1 MDKGLW
7 KWISSSTIVASMCC
21 LPSVVMV
28 MFGLASV
35 STAAALSDTL
45 YWGKD
50 GYWWFRPAVLVAAAI
65 MVIIGLIS
73 YFRNQGVCTLDD
85 VKRERQKV
93 INTSLLVVTIAVSAY
108 LFFNYVVLEIL
119 GIAFGLPWEDDAFW
133 N

>member
-7 KWISSSTIVASMCC
+7 KWISSSTIVASLCC

-50 GYWWFRPAVLVAAAI
+50 GYWWFRPTVLAISAI
-65 MVIIGLIS
+65 MVVIGLVS

-93 INTSLLVVTIAVSAY
+93 INTSLLVITIATLAY
-108 LFFNYVVLEIL
+108 FIFNYVVLELL
-119 GIAFGLPWEDDAFW
+119 GIGVGLPWEDDAFW

>member
-7 KWISSSTIVASMCC
+7 KWISSSAIVASMCC

-50 GYWWFRPAVLVAAAI
+50 GYWWFRPTMYALAGILATMGLV
-65 MVIIGLIS
+65 S

-93 INTSLLVVTIAVSAY
+93 INTSLLVLTITIVGY
-108 LFFNYVVLEIL
+108 LIFNYVVLEIL
-119 GIAFGLPWEDDAFW
+119 GIAVGLPWEEDAFW

>member
-7 KWISSSTIVASMCC
+7 KWISSSAIIASMCC

-35 STAAALSDTL
+35 STAAALSDDL
-45 YWGKD
+45 YFGQFRWWLYLATAIFLSYGLYRHFNAD
-50 GYWWFRPAVLVAAAI
+50 GI
-65 MVIIGLIS
+65 
-73 YFRNQGVCTLDD
+73 CTIDD

-93 INTSLLVVTIAVSAY
+93 INTTLLVVILTIIIFIVWNYIILELIGIAV
-108 LFFNYVVLEIL
+108 
-119 GIAFGLPWEDDAFW
+119 GLPWEDTAIW

>member
-7 KWISSSTIVASMCC
+7 KWISSSAIIASMCC

-35 STAAALSDTL
+35 STAAALSDDL
-45 YWGKD
+45 YYGQFR
-50 GYWWFRPAVLVAAAI
+50 WWLYLAT
-65 MVIIGLIS
+65 VIFLSYGLYR
-73 YFRNQGVCTLDD
+73 YFNAEGICTIDD

-93 INTSLLVVTIAVSAY
+93 INTALLALILTIITYFIWNYIVLELIGIAV
-108 LFFNYVVLEIL
+108 
-119 GIAFGLPWEDDAFW
+119 GLPWEESAIW

>member
-50 GYWWFRPAVLVAAAI
+50 GYWWFRPAVLAVSAI

>member
-93 INTSLLVVTIAVSAY
+93 INASLLVVTIAVSAY

>member
-7 KWISSSTIVASMCC
+7 KWISSSAIVASMCC

-50 GYWWFRPAVLVAAAI
+50 GYWWFRPAMLIIAGILVSA
-65 MVIIGLIS
+65 GLVS

-85 VKRERQKV
+85 VKRERRKV
-93 INTSLLVVTIAVSAY
+93 INTSLH
-108 LFFNYVVLEIL
+108 
-119 GIAFGLPWEDDAFW
+119 AFW

>member
-7 KWISSSTIVASMCC
+7 KWISSSTIVASLCC

-50 GYWWFRPAVLVAAAI
+50 GYWWFRPAVLAAAAI

-85 VKRERQKV
+85 VKKRAPESDQHIATGGNYR
-93 INTSLLVVTIAVSAY
+93 SLC
-108 LFFNYVVLEIL
+108 
-119 GIAFGLPWEDDAFW
+119 LPFLQLRSS
-133 N
+133 

>member
-7 KWISSSTIVASMCC
+7 KWISSSAILASMCC

-35 STAAALSDTL
+35 STAAALSDDL
-45 YWGKD
+45 YYGQFR
-50 GYWWFRPAVLVAAAI
+50 WWLYLAT
-65 MVIIGLIS
+65 VIFLSYGLYR
-73 YFRNQGVCTLDD
+73 YFNAEGICTIDD

-93 INTSLLVVTIAVSAY
+93 INTALLALILTIITYFIWNYIVLELIGIAV
-108 LFFNYVVLEIL
+108 
-119 GIAFGLPWEDDAFW
+119 GLPWEESAIW

>member
-50 GYWWFRPAVLVAAAI
+50 GYWWFRPAVLGLSAI

-85 VKRERQKV
+85 AKRERRRV
-93 INTSLLVVTIAVSAY
+93 VNTSLAVFTATVLAY
-108 LFFNYVVLEIL
+108 LVWNFVILEVIGL
-119 GIAFGLPWEDDAFW
+119 AIGLPWEDSAFW

>member
-7 KWISSSTIVASMCC
+7 KWITSSTIVASLCC

-50 GYWWFRPAVLVAAAI
+50 GYWWFRPTVLSLAAI
-65 MVIIGLIS
+65 MVSIGLVS

-85 VKRERQKV
+85 VKQERQKV
-93 INTSLLVVTIAVSAY
+93 INISILVFSIAILSY

-119 GIAFGLPWEDDAFW
+119 GIALGLPWEEDAFW